1 MIARIPAAFF
11 RLDALVFALMR
22 LQQLGDTGPLAQ
34 AAPLAFGLVN
44 AVVAWLTPGTLWR
57 PVRGQRLSQPEIG
70 PRRRRRLQITRNQKE
85 ETR

>member
-57 PVRGQRLSQPEIG
+57 PVRGPLLPQPEIG
-70 PRRRRRLQITRNQKE
+70 PPRRRRVQIIRNQKE
-85 ETR
+85 GTR